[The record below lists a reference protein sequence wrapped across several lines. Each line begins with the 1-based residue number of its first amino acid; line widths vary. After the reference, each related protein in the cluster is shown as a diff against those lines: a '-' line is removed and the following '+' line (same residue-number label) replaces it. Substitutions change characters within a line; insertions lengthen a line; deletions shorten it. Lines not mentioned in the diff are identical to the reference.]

1 MLYWT
6 KGDFM
11 FDMANCRT
19 CPRKCGADRTSGMAG
34 VCKTDNKIYISR
46 AAPHYWEEPCISG
59 KNGSGTVFFSGCNLG
74 CVYCQNR
81 KISRFAVGEAVS
93 VSELA
98 EIFVQLQESG
108 VHNINLV
115 TPSHYVTQINEALDL
130 ARLSIPVIYNSSGYD
145 LCDALEMLD
154 GKVRVFLPDF
164 KYMDSHLA
172 QKFSSARDYPKIA
185 KSAIRKMFE
194 LAGKPRFDADGMIKS
209 GVIVRHLVLP
219 GHTDDS
225 KKIISY
231 LYNTYGDSI
240 YLSIMNQFTPSPD
253 LPFDELT
260 RPLSKEEYN
269 DVVDFAVSIGVKNA
283 FIQEGETAKES
294 YIPDFEI

>member
-1 MLYWT
+1 
-6 KGDFM
+6 M
-11 FDMANCRT
+11 FDMTNCRM
-19 CPRKCGADRTSGMAG
+19 CPRKCGADRTSGIAG
-34 VCKTDNKIYISR
+34 VYKTDDKIYISR

-81 KISRFAVGEAVS
+81 KISRFAAGKQVS

-98 EIFVQLQESG
+98 ETFIQLQESG

-115 TPSHYVTQINEALDL
+115 TPSHYVSRISDALDL
-130 ARLSIPVIYNSSGYD
+130 AKLEIPVVYNSSGYD

-154 GKVRVFLPDF
+154 GKVRIFLPDF
-164 KYMDSHLA
+164 KYMDSNLA
-172 QKFSSARDYPKIA
+172 QKFSSAKDYPEVA
-185 KSAIRKMFE
+185 KAAIKKMFE

-225 KKIISY
+225 KKIIRY
-231 LYNTYGDSI
+231 LHDTYGDSI

-253 LPFDELT
+253 LPFHELT
-260 RPLSKEEYN
+260 RPLSEEEYN
-269 DVVDFAVSIGVKNA
+269 DVVDFAISIGVKNA

-294 YIPDFEI
+294 FIPDFEI

>member
-1 MLYWT
+1 
-6 KGDFM
+6 M
-11 FDMANCRT
+11 FDMANCRM
-19 CPRKCGADRTSGMAG
+19 CPRKCGADRTSGIAG
-34 VCKTDNKIYISR
+34 VCKTDDKIYISR

-81 KISRFAVGEAVS
+81 KISRFAVGKQVS

-98 EIFVQLQESG
+98 ETFIQLQESG

-115 TPSHYVTQINEALDL
+115 TPSHYVSRISDALDL
-130 ARLSIPVIYNSSGYD
+130 AKLEIPVVYNSSGYD

-154 GKVRVFLPDF
+154 GKVRIFLPDF
-164 KYMDSHLA
+164 KYMDGRLA
-172 QKFSSARDYPKIA
+172 QKFSSAKDYPEVA
-185 KSAIRKMFE
+185 KTAIKKMFE
-194 LAGKPRFDADGMIKS
+194 LAGRPRFDADGMIKS

-225 KKIISY
+225 KKIIRY
-231 LYNTYGDSI
+231 LHDTYGDSI

-260 RPLSKEEYN
+260 RPLSEEEYN

-294 YIPDFEI
+294 FIPDFEI

>member
-1 MLYWT
+1 
-6 KGDFM
+6 M
-11 FDMANCRT
+11 FDMSICRM
-19 CPRKCGADRTSGMAG
+19 CPRKCGADRTSGFAG
-34 VCKTDNKIYISR
+34 ICKTDDKIYVSR

-81 KISRFAVGEAVS
+81 KISRFAVGKQVS
-93 VSELA
+93 VNELA
-98 EIFVQLQESG
+98 ETFVKLQKSG

-115 TPSHYVTQINEALDL
+115 TPSHYVNQICDALDL
-130 ARLSIPVIYNSSGYD
+130 AKLKIPVVYNSSGYD
-145 LCDALEMLD
+145 LCNALEMLD
-154 GKVRVFLPDF
+154 GRVRVFLPDF
-164 KYMDSHLA
+164 KYMDDNLA
-172 QKFSSARDYPKIA
+172 QKFSAAKNYPEVA
-185 KSAIRKMFE
+185 KAAIKKMFE

-225 KKIISY
+225 KEIIRY
-231 LYNTYGDSI
+231 LHDTYGDSI

-260 RPLSKEEYN
+260 RPLSEKEYN
-269 DVVDFAVSIGVKNA
+269 EVVDFAVSIGVKNA
-283 FIQEGETAKES
+283 FIQEGETANES
-294 YIPDFEI
+294 FIPDFEI

>member
-1 MLYWT
+1 
-6 KGDFM
+6 M
-11 FDMANCRT
+11 FDMANCKM
-19 CPRKCGADRTSGMAG
+19 CPRKCGADRTSGITG
-34 VCKTDNKIYISR
+34 VCKTDDKIYISR

-81 KISRFAVGEAVS
+81 KISRFAVGKAVS
-93 VSELA
+93 VNELA
-98 EIFVQLQESG
+98 ETFIQLQKSG

-115 TPSHYVTQINEALDL
+115 TPSHYVSQISEALDL
-130 ARLSIPVIYNSSGYD
+130 AKLQIPVVYNSSGYD

-154 GKVRVFLPDF
+154 GRVRVFLPDF
-164 KYMDSHLA
+164 KYMDDNLA
-172 QKFSSARDYPKIA
+172 QKFSSAKDYPEVA
-185 KSAIRKMFE
+185 KAAINKMFE

-225 KKIISY
+225 KEIIRY
-231 LYNTYGDSI
+231 LHDTYGDSI

-260 RPLSKEEYN
+260 RTLSEEEYN
-269 DVVDFAVSIGVKNA
+269 EVVDFAVSIEVKNA

-294 YIPDFEI
+294 FIPDFEI

>member
-1 MLYWT
+1 
-6 KGDFM
+6 M
-11 FDMANCRT
+11 FDMAYCRM
-19 CPRKCGADRTSGMAG
+19 CPRKCGADRTSGIAG
-34 VCKTDNKIYISR
+34 VCKTDDKIYISR
-46 AAPHYWEEPCISG
+46 AAPQSWEEPCISG

-81 KISRFAVGEAVS
+81 KISRFAVGKQVS

-98 EIFVQLQESG
+98 ETFIQLQESG

-115 TPSHYVTQINEALDL
+115 TPSHYVSRISDALDL
-130 ARLSIPVIYNSSGYD
+130 AKLEIPVVYNSSGYD

-154 GKVRVFLPDF
+154 GKVRIFLPDF
-164 KYMDSHLA
+164 KYMDGRLA
-172 QKFSSARDYPKIA
+172 QKFSSVRDYPEVA
-185 KSAIRKMFE
+185 KAAIKKMFE
-194 LAGKPRFDADGMIKS
+194 LAGRPRFDADGMIKN

-225 KKIISY
+225 KKIIRY
-231 LYNTYGDSI
+231 LHDTYGDSI

-253 LPFDELT
+253 LPFHELT
-260 RPLSKEEYN
+260 RPLSEEEYN

-294 YIPDFEI
+294 FIPDFEI

>member
-1 MLYWT
+1 MS
-6 KGDFM
+6 
-11 FDMANCRT
+11 NCRM
-19 CPRKCGADRTSGMAG
+19 CPRKCGADRTSGISG
-34 VCKTDNKIYISR
+34 VCKTDDNIYISR
-46 AAPHYWEEPCISG
+46 AAPHFWEEPCISG

-81 KISRFAVGEAVS
+81 KISRFAVGKAIS

-98 EIFVQLQESG
+98 ETFVQLQESG

-115 TPSHYVTQINEALDL
+115 TPSHYIKQIRDALDL
-130 ARLSIPVIYNSSGYD
+130 AKLQIPVVYNSSGYD

-164 KYMDSHLA
+164 KYMSGHLA
-172 QKFSSARDYPKIA
+172 QKFSSAKDYPEVA
-185 KSAIRKMFE
+185 KASIKKMFE

-225 KKIISY
+225 KEIIRY
-231 LYNTYGDSI
+231 LHDTYGDSI
-240 YLSIMNQFTPSPD
+240 YLCIMNQFTPSPD

-260 RPLSKEEYN
+260 RPLNEEEYN
-269 DVVDFAVSIGVKNA
+269 EVVDFAISIGVKNA

-294 YIPDFEI
+294 FIPDFEI

>member
-1 MLYWT
+1 
-6 KGDFM
+6 M
-11 FDMANCRT
+11 FDMSNCKM
-19 CPRKCGADRTSGMAG
+19 CPRNCGADRLNGTAG

-46 AAPHYWEEPCISG
+46 AAPHCWEEPCISG

-81 KISRFAVGEAVS
+81 KISRFSVGKVIS
-93 VSELA
+93 VNELA
-98 EIFVQLQESG
+98 ETFLQLQESG

-115 TPSHYVTQINEALDL
+115 TPSHYVSQISEALDL
-130 ARLSIPVIYNSSGYD
+130 AKLQIPVVYNSSGYD

>member
-1 MLYWT
+1 
-6 KGDFM
+6 M
-11 FDMANCRT
+11 FDMSNCRM
-19 CPRKCGADRTSGMAG
+19 CPRKCGADRTSGISG
-34 VCKTDNKIYISR
+34 VCKTDDNIYISR
-46 AAPHYWEEPCISG
+46 AAPHFWEEPCISG

-81 KISRFAVGEAVS
+81 KISRFAVGKAIS

-98 EIFVQLQESG
+98 ETFVQLQESG
-108 VHNINLV
+108 VHNINHV
-115 TPSHYVTQINEALDL
+115 TPSHYIKQIRDALDL
-130 ARLSIPVIYNSSGYD
+130 AKLQIPVVYNSSGYD

-164 KYMDSHLA
+164 KYMSGHLA
-172 QKFSSARDYPKIA
+172 QKFSSAKDYPEVA
-185 KSAIRKMFE
+185 KASIKKMFE

-225 KKIISY
+225 KEIIRY
-231 LYNTYGDSI
+231 LHDTYGDSI

-260 RPLSKEEYN
+260 RPLSEEEYN
-269 DVVDFAVSIGVKNA
+269 EVVDFAVSIEVKNA

-294 YIPDFEI
+294 FIPDFEI

>member
-1 MLYWT
+1 
-6 KGDFM
+6 M
-11 FDMANCRT
+11 FDMSICRM
-19 CPRKCGADRTSGMAG
+19 CPRKCGADRTSGFAG
-34 VCKTDNKIYISR
+34 ICKTDDKIYVSR

-81 KISRFAVGEAVS
+81 KISRFAVGKQVS
-93 VSELA
+93 VNELA
-98 EIFVQLQESG
+98 ETFVKLQKSG

-115 TPSHYVTQINEALDL
+115 TPSHYVNQICDALDL
-130 ARLSIPVIYNSSGYD
+130 AKLKIPVVYNSSGYD
-145 LCDALEMLD
+145 LCNALEMLD
-154 GKVRVFLPDF
+154 GRVRVFLPDF
-164 KYMDSHLA
+164 KYMDGRLA
-172 QKFSSARDYPKIA
+172 QKFSAAKNYPEVA
-185 KSAIRKMFE
+185 KAAIKKMFE

-225 KKIISY
+225 KEIIRY
-231 LYNTYGDSI
+231 LHDTYGDSI

-260 RPLSKEEYN
+260 RPLSEKEYN
-269 DVVDFAVSIGVKNA
+269 EVVDFAVSIGVKNA
-283 FIQEGETAKES
+283 FIQEGETANES
-294 YIPDFEI
+294 FIPDFEI

>member
-11 FDMANCRT
+11 FDMANCRM

-34 VCKTDNKIYISR
+34 VCKTNNKIYISR

-185 KSAIRKMFE
+185 KSTIRKMFE

>member
-1 MLYWT
+1 M
-6 KGDFM
+6 
-11 FDMANCRT
+11 
-19 CPRKCGADRTSGMAG
+19 CPRKCGADRTSGFAG
-34 VCKTDNKIYISR
+34 ICKTDDKIYVSR

-81 KISRFAVGEAVS
+81 KISRFAVGKAVS
-93 VSELA
+93 VNELA
-98 EIFVQLQESG
+98 ETFVKLQKSG

-115 TPSHYVTQINEALDL
+115 TPSHYVSQISEALDL
-130 ARLSIPVIYNSSGYD
+130 AKLKIPVVYNSSGYD
-145 LCDALEMLD
+145 LCNALEMLD
-154 GKVRVFLPDF
+154 GRVRVFLPDF
-164 KYMDSHLA
+164 KYMDGRLA
-172 QKFSSARDYPKIA
+172 QKFSSAKDYPEVA
-185 KSAIRKMFE
+185 KVAIKKMFE

-225 KKIISY
+225 KEIIRY
-231 LYNTYGDSI
+231 LHDTYGDSI

-260 RPLSKEEYN
+260 RPLSEKEYN
-269 DVVDFAVSIGVKNA
+269 EVVDFAVSIGVKNA

-294 YIPDFEI
+294 FIPDFEI

>member
-1 MLYWT
+1 
-6 KGDFM
+6 M
-11 FDMANCRT
+11 FDMSICRM
-19 CPRKCGADRTSGMAG
+19 CPRKCGADRTSGFAG
-34 VCKTDNKIYISR
+34 ICKTDDKIYVSR

-81 KISRFAVGEAVS
+81 KISRFAVGKQVS
-93 VSELA
+93 VNELA
-98 EIFVQLQESG
+98 ETFVKLQKSG

-115 TPSHYVTQINEALDL
+115 TPSHYVNQICDALDL
-130 ARLSIPVIYNSSGYD
+130 AKLKIPVVYNSSGYD
-145 LCDALEMLD
+145 LCNALEMLD
-154 GKVRVFLPDF
+154 GRVRVFLPDF
-164 KYMDSHLA
+164 KYMDGRLA
-172 QKFSSARDYPKIA
+172 QKFSAAKNYPEVA
-185 KSAIRKMFE
+185 KAAIKKMFE

-225 KKIISY
+225 KEIIRY
-231 LYNTYGDSI
+231 LHDTYGDSI

-260 RPLSKEEYN
+260 RPLSEEEYN
-269 DVVDFAVSIGVKNA
+269 EVVDFAVSIEVKNA

-294 YIPDFEI
+294 FIPDFEI

>member
-1 MLYWT
+1 
-6 KGDFM
+6 M
-11 FDMANCRT
+11 FDMSNCRM
-19 CPRKCGADRTSGMAG
+19 CPRKCGADRTSGISG
-34 VCKTDNKIYISR
+34 VCKTDDNIYISR
-46 AAPHYWEEPCISG
+46 AAPHFWEEPCISG

-81 KISRFAVGEAVS
+81 KISRFAVGKAIS

-98 EIFVQLQESG
+98 ETFVQLQESG

-115 TPSHYVTQINEALDL
+115 TPSHYIKQIRDALNL
-130 ARLSIPVIYNSSGYD
+130 AKLQIPVVYNSSGYD

-164 KYMDSHLA
+164 KYMSGHLA
-172 QKFSSARDYPKIA
+172 QKFSSAKDYPEVA
-185 KSAIRKMFE
+185 KASIKKMFE

-225 KKIISY
+225 KEIIRY
-231 LYNTYGDSI
+231 LHDTYGDSI
-240 YLSIMNQFTPSPD
+240 YLCIMNQFTPSPD

-260 RPLSKEEYN
+260 RPLNEEEYN
-269 DVVDFAVSIGVKNA
+269 EVVDFAISIGVKNA

-294 YIPDFEI
+294 FIPDFEI

>member
-1 MLYWT
+1 
-6 KGDFM
+6 M
-11 FDMANCRT
+11 FDMSNCKM
-19 CPRKCGADRTSGMAG
+19 CPRNCGADRLNGTAG

-81 KISRFAVGEAVS
+81 KISRFSVGKVIS
-93 VSELA
+93 VNELA
-98 EIFVQLQESG
+98 ETFLQLQESG

-115 TPSHYVTQINEALDL
+115 TPSHYVSQISEALDL
-130 ARLSIPVIYNSSGYD
+130 AQLSIPIIYNSSGYD
-145 LCDALEMLD
+145 LCDALELLD

-164 KYMDSHLA
+164 KYMDNRLA
-172 QKFSSARDYPKIA
+172 QKFSSAKDYPEVA
-185 KSAIRKMFE
+185 KAAIRKMFE
-194 LAGKPRFDADGMIKS
+194 LAGKSRFDADGMIKS

-225 KKIISY
+225 KKIIRY
-231 LYNTYGDSI
+231 LYSTYGDSI

-260 RPLSKEEYN
+260 RNLSEMEYN
-269 DVVDFAVSIGVKNA
+269 EVVDFAVSIGVKNA

>member
-1 MLYWT
+1 
-6 KGDFM
+6 M
-11 FDMANCRT
+11 FDMSNCKM
-19 CPRKCGADRTSGMAG
+19 CPRNCGADRLNGTAG

>member
-1 MLYWT
+1 M
-6 KGDFM
+6 
-11 FDMANCRT
+11 
-19 CPRKCGADRTSGMAG
+19 CPRNCGADRLNGTAG

-46 AAPHYWEEPCISG
+46 AAPHCWEEPCISG

-81 KISRFAVGEAVS
+81 KISRFSVGKVIS
-93 VSELA
+93 VNELA
-98 EIFVQLQESG
+98 ETFLQLQESG

-115 TPSHYVTQINEALDL
+115 TPSHYVSQISEALDL
-130 ARLSIPVIYNSSGYD
+130 AKLQIPVVYNSSGYD

>member
-1 MLYWT
+1 MNDLY
-6 KGDFM
+6 KQC
-11 FDMANCRT
+11 NI
-19 CPRKCGADRTSGMAG
+19 CPRGCGVDRGSTVGICRSGSKA
-34 VCKTDNKIYISR
+34 VISR
-46 AAPHYWEEPCISG
+46 VSRHMYEEPAICG
-59 KNGSGTVFFSGCNLG
+59 ERGAGTVFFSGCNLG

-81 KISRFAVGEAVS
+81 KISRFAVGKQVS
-93 VSELA
+93 VNELA
-98 EIFVQLQESG
+98 ETFVKLQKSG

-115 TPSHYVTQINEALDL
+115 TPSHYVNQICDALDL
-130 ARLSIPVIYNSSGYD
+130 AKLKIPVVYNSSGYD

-154 GKVRVFLPDF
+154 GRVRVFLPDF
-164 KYMDSHLA
+164 KYMDGRLA
-172 QKFSSARDYPKIA
+172 QKFSSAKDYPEVA
-185 KSAIRKMFE
+185 KVAIKKMFE

-225 KKIISY
+225 KEIIRY
-231 LYNTYGDSI
+231 LHDTYGDSI

-260 RPLSKEEYN
+260 RTLSEEEYN
-269 DVVDFAVSIGVKNA
+269 EVVDFAVSIGVKNA

-294 YIPDFEI
+294 FIPDFEI

>member
-1 MLYWT
+1 
-6 KGDFM
+6 M
-11 FDMANCRT
+11 FDMANCRM

-34 VCKTDNKIYISR
+34 VCKTNNKIYISR

-185 KSAIRKMFE
+185 KSTIRKMFE

>member
-1 MLYWT
+1 
-6 KGDFM
+6 
-11 FDMANCRT
+11 MANCRM

-34 VCKTDNKIYISR
+34 VCKTNNKIYISR

-185 KSAIRKMFE
+185 KSTIRKMFE

>member
-1 MLYWT
+1 
-6 KGDFM
+6 M
-11 FDMANCRT
+11 FDMANCRM
-19 CPRKCGADRTSGMAG
+19 CPRKCGADRTSGITG
-34 VCKTDNKIYISR
+34 VCKTDDKIYISR

-81 KISRFAVGEAVS
+81 KISRFAVGKAVS
-93 VSELA
+93 VNELA
-98 EIFVQLQESG
+98 ETFIQLQKSG

-115 TPSHYVTQINEALDL
+115 TPSHYVSQISEALDL
-130 ARLSIPVIYNSSGYD
+130 AKLQIPVVYNSSGYD

-154 GKVRVFLPDF
+154 GRVRVFLPDF
-164 KYMDSHLA
+164 KYMDDNLA
-172 QKFSSARDYPKIA
+172 QKFSSAKDYPEVA
-185 KSAIRKMFE
+185 KAAINKMFE

-225 KKIISY
+225 KEIIRY
-231 LYNTYGDSI
+231 LHDTYGDSI

-260 RPLSKEEYN
+260 RTLSEEEYN
-269 DVVDFAVSIGVKNA
+269 EVVDFAVSIEVKNA

-294 YIPDFEI
+294 FIPDFEI